1 MKNSA
6 VSSSVVGIQVV
17 VTCVRAPVREVEGLW
32 LRLSMRRHIIMDDN
46 LGGRSWRGED
56 AMRWSARLTS
66 LHSTHGRVDSVETN
80 LVNECKA
87 RMDVDEDAWANKV
100 IRSVP
105 VQSRGGEFVR
115 PSQFES
121 SLCF

>member
-46 LGGRSWRGED
+46 LGGRSRRGED

-66 LHSTHGRVDSVETN
+66 LHSTHGRVDTVDTN

>member
-66 LHSTHGRVDSVETN
+66 LHSTHGRVDSVEAN
-80 LVNECKA
+80 LANERKA
-87 RMDVDEDAWANKV
+87 RMDVDEDEGANKV
-100 IRSVP
+100 VRSVP
-105 VQSRGGEFVR
+105 VQSREDRVVR
-115 PSQFES
+115 SSQSES
-121 SLCF
+121 SLRL